1 MHTETEQ
8 MAKTSRVPAL
18 DRTMAILEALQ
29 KNHHMNVSEIIAQTG
44 LPRSTVYVLIEEMV
58 SLGLIRRNHDSSVQL
73 WMKLI
78 SLGNSASEAL
88 DLKEV
93 LNPHLEYLLNNVD
106 CLAVHFGIM
115 DGDRAYYA
123 IKKTSPK
130 AGVRL
135 MSREGAEISLVHAG
149 IGKCLLAYQESGLR
163 ERILSNLDY
172 TPITPTSITSPEA
185 LRRELAN
192 IRLQG
197 WAFDNSEGEAE
208 IRCVAVPVFGHER
221 NLLGSISIVG
231 TLNKFNSETIPA
243 VVEMLKKCARDI
255 TDSLIL

>member
-1 MHTETEQ
+1 MT
-8 MAKTSRVPAL
+8 KKSRVPAL
-18 DRTMAILEALQ
+18 DRAMSILEVLQ
-29 KNHHMNVSEIIAQTG
+29 KNHHCSVSEIINETN

-78 SLGNSASEAL
+78 SLGNSAAESL

-93 LNPHLEYLLNNVD
+93 VSPHLEYLLQNID

-115 DGDRAYYA
+115 DGDRAYYV

-130 AGVRL
+130 AGVRI
-135 MSREGAEISLVHAG
+135 MSREGAQISLLHAG
-149 IGKCLLAYQESGLR
+149 LGKCLLAFQNSELR
-163 ERILSNLDY
+163 ERILTSLDY
-172 TPITPTSITSPEA
+172 TPITSTSITSPEA

-192 IRLQG
+192 IQLQG

-208 IRCVAVPVFGHER
+208 IRCIAVPVFDGEH
-221 NLLGSISIVG
+221 NLLGAISIVG
-231 TLNKFNSETIPA
+231 TINKFSTDVLPNI
-243 VVEMLKKCARDI
+243 VEKVKQCAKDI
-255 TDSLIL
+255 TDSIML